1 MKKIVRNH
9 DKIMYLK
16 ENRYKKPK
24 QIHLK
29 IIELIKNNIIQK
41 NSKITI
47 SDYGCAAGELE
58 YSLLKEFKNQ
68 DLIGYEYVDSLIDK
82 AKKEVKGVN
91 FLKGNITER
100 TTSKENSNDFTI
112 CVGVLPIFDCF
123 EDILS
128 NLIYWTKPGGFILI
142 HSLFNDFD
150 LDVFIKYNHSKD
162 YRKNFMESGWNIFSK
177 KSVSSYLKNHDTVL
191 KHEFIDFNL
200 DFDLNIQEDVLRSW
214 TITSSRGDKLITNGL
229 CLLQPHS
236 ILKIQKKIKD

>member
-1 MKKIVRNH
+1 MNKLFN
-9 DKIMYLK
+9 
-16 ENRYKKPK
+16 
-24 QIHLK
+24 
-29 IIELIKNNIIQK
+29 ELT
-41 NSKITI
+41 NSL
-47 SDYGCAAGELE
+47 S
-58 YSLLKEFKNQ
+58 KEFKNQ
-68 DLIGYEYVDSLIDK
+68 DLIGYEYVDSLINK

-91 FLKGNITER
+91 FLKGDITER

-162 YRKNFMESGWNIFSK
+162 YKKNFMESGWNIFSK

-191 KHEFIDFNL
+191 KHEFI
-200 DFDLNIQEDVLRSW
+200 E
-214 TITSSRGDKLITNGL
+214 T
-229 CLLQPHS
+229 
-236 ILKIQKKIKD
+236 